1 MATSRLALFRDVG
14 QRRAGPKTLQSHAT
28 SMSKKTCLKEAG
40 RRTDGSNTSSAS
52 VGSALRSKMFCQQ
65 ALKRM
70 RMFQGANQKRR
81 RVVPAATSRTAKPQ
95 WRRVKCF
102 HMKFGT
108 AADTFSL
115 PRRLVETMERSP
127 ASPPISKA
135 LDGLARLVVTS
146 SFSGAG
152 FAELGL
158 ESLLASKNRVLT
170 CARKVEIQQH
180 CREVL
185 LSRDHSS
192 CLFGDIMEM
201 VPDFEMGTEAKPPTC
216 SSSGVIMAYCH
227 QHCQLCPVAPKKMFG
242 QLQLE
247 VAGPPCPPWSR
258 FGCRRGE
265 SDRRHRAHDAWV
277 ALCRQEEPELILFEN
292 VVGFKLHLL
301 NRNFADKYLVL
312 PEILDPR
319 LFGVPMSR
327 PRIYCLLVHKRLD
340 WKGAEA
346 SWLLDAVKA
355 AGGDVQSSAVM
366 TTYDNRIYAE
376 LPDDLSRRPLT
387 SSECR
392 RLRAYDNMSRMKEAT
407 VVDLSQSEKKPVG
420 SLVDGA
426 LPVLRT
432 SCHGLYMRHCGQFL
446 SCFQLLRGMG
456 YPVQQSD
463 AAQMHVGHSPLPSLP
478 KQKLFA
484 MAGNGMFPACVALA
498 VLTAML
504 HIEL

>member
-242 QLQLE
+242 PDLAAD
-247 VAGPPCPPWSR
+247 VVRVTSGT
-258 FGCRRGE
+258 
-265 SDRRHRAHDAWV
+265 
-277 ALCRQEEPELILFEN
+277 EL
-292 VVGFKLHLL
+292 
-301 NRNFADKYLVL
+301 
-312 PEILDPR
+312 
-319 LFGVPMSR
+319 
-327 PRIYCLLVHKRLD
+327 
-340 WKGAEA
+340 
-346 SWLLDAVKA
+346 
-355 AGGDVQSSAVM
+355 
-366 TTYDNRIYAE
+366 T
-376 LPDDLSRRPLT
+376 
-387 SSECR
+387 
-392 RLRAYDNMSRMKEAT
+392 
-407 VVDLSQSEKKPVG
+407 
-420 SLVDGA
+420 
-426 LPVLRT
+426 
-432 SCHGLYMRHCGQFL
+432 
-446 SCFQLLRGMG
+446 
-456 YPVQQSD
+456 
-463 AAQMHVGHSPLPSLP
+463 
-478 KQKLFA
+478 
-484 MAGNGMFPACVALA
+484 
-498 VLTAML
+498 ML
-504 HIEL
+504 G